1 MRKSRVRWDKVLEAI
16 LIILI
21 IILCTV
27 YLNNLRH
34 IEATANYENGK
45 QQALQW
51 IRKDVMESKDMTN
64 KFYIEANGVSEVY
77 QIKFIGFGK
86 EEVK

>member
-27 YLNNLRH
+27 YLNNLRQM
-34 IEATANYENGK
+34 ECSANYENGK